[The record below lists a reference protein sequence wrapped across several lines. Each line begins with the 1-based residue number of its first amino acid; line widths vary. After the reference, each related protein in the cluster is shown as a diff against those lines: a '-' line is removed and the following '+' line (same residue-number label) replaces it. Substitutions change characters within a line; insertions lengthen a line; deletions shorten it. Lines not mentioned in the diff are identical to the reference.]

1 MSPPEATT
9 LFTLTDRVA
18 LVTGGARGLGEASAR
33 ALGELGA
40 SIVLC
45 DIDSEAATETA
56 ERLAT
61 ETSATVLARGCD
73 VTDADAVDQ
82 LVSGIIED
90 LGRLDILVNNA
101 GIHRRVDPL
110 DYDPADIEAILDVN
124 FRGAFQVAARVGR
137 EMTAAGGGSIINISA
152 LGGGISGLGRA
163 GSAYCMTKGAL
174 VSLTR
179 ELAAEWGGQGVRV
192 NALAPGWIRTPM
204 TSALQNNPARS
215 ALVMSR
221 VPLGRWGEAVD
232 VAGAVAFLASDASAY
247 ITGHTIPIDGGVA
260 NVISLDEPR

>member
-1 MSPPEATT
+1 VSPSE
-9 LFTLTDRVA
+9 LFNLDGRVA

-33 ALGELGA
+33 ALAELGA
-40 SIVLC
+40 TVVLG
-45 DIDSEAATETA
+45 DLDGDAAAATAEALATETA
-56 ERLAT
+56 
-61 ETSATVLARGCD
+61 ATVLARACD
-73 VTDADAVDQ
+73 VTDADDVDR
-82 LVSGIIED
+82 LVGGVAEE

-110 DYDPADIEAILDVN
+110 DYDPADVEAILDVN

-137 EMTAAGGGSIINISA
+137 EMIRSGGGSIINISA

-163 GSAYCMTKGAL
+163 GSVYCMTKGGL

-179 ELAAEWGGQGVRV
+179 ELAAEWGGSGVRV

-204 TSALQNNPARS
+204 TRALQDNVERS
-215 ALVMSR
+215 ARVIAR

-232 VAGAVAFLASDASAY
+232 VAGAVAFLACDASAY

-260 NVISLDEPR
+260 NVISLDDPT